1 MQTYRTPAAAI
12 ATRPRKVGFLH
23 KIGHAF
29 GRGKW
34 LSIKEMV
41 HLAGDRFYMQMCCVI
56 CERTV
61 AVTADIVMREGRHV
75 YKNVSWVYI
84 DGK

>member
-12 ATRPRKVGFLH
+12 AVRRHKVGFFH

-29 GRGKW
+29 GRGRW
-34 LSIKEMV
+34 RSIKEMV
-41 HLAGDRFYMQMCCVI
+41 SPRGDRVYMQMCCVI

-61 AVTADIVMREGRHV
+61 AMTADIVVREGRHV